1 MMKVKILPQPD
12 DVTCGPTSLH
22 AIYNHYGYKI
32 SLPKLISEIE
42 MLEGGGTLGVFLGLD
57 ALKRGFDATIHSV
70 NLEIFDPTWVDLPMN
85 ELYHKLELE
94 YTAKK
99 KVKLRIAIKA
109 YLRFIEAG
117 GIVNLKDFK
126 PGLFDRYFKKD
137 IPLITGVSTTFLYQ
151 SKREYTNEKNMS
163 VYDDIHGEPM
173 GHFIVVY
180 GENEEKKFL
189 LADPDSTN
197 PIANNN
203 YYAVERN
210 RLVHSIL
217 LGILTYDSLILAV
230 QPKKK

>member
-1 MMKVKILPQPD
+1 MNVKILPQPD

-22 AIYNHYGYKI
+22 AIYHHYGYQI
-32 SLPKLISEIE
+32 SLHRLISEIE

-70 NLEIFDPTWVDLPMN
+70 NLEIFDPTWVNLSMQALAD
-85 ELYHKLELE
+85 
-94 YTAKK
+94 
-99 KVKLRIAIKA
+99 KLRQEYAAKHRAKLRVAIKA
-109 YLRFIEAG
+109 YLRFIELG
-117 GIVNLKDFK
+117 GIVSLKDFK
-126 PGLFDRYFKKD
+126 PGLFDRYFKKNV
-137 IPLITGVSTTFLYQ
+137 PLIAGVSTTFLYQ
-151 SKREYTNEKNMS
+151 SKREYTNSDNMS
-163 VYDDIHGEPM
+163 VFDDIHGDPM
-173 GHFIVVY
+173 GHFVVVY

-189 LADPDSTN
+189 IADPDCTN
-197 PIANNN
+197 PIAHDH

>member
-1 MMKVKILPQPD
+1 MNVKILPQPD

-22 AIYNHYGYKI
+22 AIYHHYGYQI
-32 SLPKLISEIE
+32 SLHRLISEIE

-70 NLEIFDPTWVDLPMN
+70 NLEIFDPTWVNLSMEALAD
-85 ELYHKLELE
+85 
-94 YTAKK
+94 
-99 KVKLRIAIKA
+99 KLRQEYAAKHRAKLRVAIKA
-109 YLRFIEAG
+109 YLRFIELG
-117 GIVNLKDFK
+117 GIVSLKDFK
-126 PGLFDRYFKKD
+126 PGLFDRYFKKNV
-137 IPLITGVSTTFLYQ
+137 PLIAGVSTTFLYQ
-151 SKREYTNEKNMS
+151 SKREYTNSDNMS
-163 VYDDIHGEPM
+163 VFDDIHGDPM
-173 GHFIVVY
+173 GHFVVVY

-189 LADPDSTN
+189 IADPDCTN
-197 PIANNN
+197 LIAHDH

>member
-1 MMKVKILPQPD
+1 MNVKILPQPD

-22 AIYNHYGYKI
+22 AIYHHYGYQI
-32 SLPKLISEIE
+32 SLHRLISEIE

-70 NLEIFDPTWVDLPMN
+70 NLEIFDPTWVNLSMEALAD
-85 ELYHKLELE
+85 
-94 YTAKK
+94 
-99 KVKLRIAIKA
+99 KLRQEYAAKHRAKLRVAIKA
-109 YLRFIEAG
+109 YLRFIELG
-117 GIVNLKDFK
+117 GIVSLKDFK
-126 PGLFDRYFKKD
+126 PGLFDRYFKKYV
-137 IPLITGVSTTFLYQ
+137 PLIAGVSTTFLYQ
-151 SKREYTNEKNMS
+151 SKREYTNSDNMS
-163 VYDDIHGEPM
+163 VFDDIHGDPM
-173 GHFIVVY
+173 GHFVVVY

-189 LADPDSTN
+189 IADPDCTN
-197 PIANNN
+197 PIAHDH

>member
-1 MMKVKILPQPD
+1 MNVKILPQPD

-22 AIYNHYGYKI
+22 AIYHHYGYQI
-32 SLPKLISEIE
+32 SLHRLISEIE

-70 NLEIFDPTWVDLPMN
+70 NLEIFDTTWVNLSMEALAD
-85 ELYHKLELE
+85 
-94 YTAKK
+94 
-99 KVKLRIAIKA
+99 KLRQEYAAKHRAKLRVAIKA
-109 YLRFIEAG
+109 YLRFIELG
-117 GIVNLKDFK
+117 GIVSLKDFK
-126 PGLFDRYFKKD
+126 PGLFDRYFKKNV
-137 IPLITGVSTTFLYQ
+137 PLIAGVSTTFLYQ
-151 SKREYTNEKNMS
+151 SKREYTSSDNMS
-163 VYDDIHGEPM
+163 VFDDIHGDPM
-173 GHFIVVY
+173 GHFVVVY

-189 LADPDSTN
+189 IADPDCTN
-197 PIANNN
+197 PIAHDH

>member
-1 MMKVKILPQPD
+1 MNIKILPQPD

-22 AIYNHYGYKI
+22 AIYHHYGYQI
-32 SLPKLISEIE
+32 SLHRLISEIE

-70 NLEIFDPTWVDLPMN
+70 NLEIFDPTWVNLSMEALAD
-85 ELYHKLELE
+85 
-94 YTAKK
+94 
-99 KVKLRIAIKA
+99 KLRQEYAAKHRAKLRVAIKA
-109 YLRFIEAG
+109 YLRFIELG

-126 PGLFDRYFKKD
+126 PGLFDRYFKKNV
-137 IPLITGVSTTFLYQ
+137 PLIAGVSTTFLYQ
-151 SKREYTNEKNMS
+151 SKREYTNSDNMS
-163 VYDDIHGEPM
+163 VFDDIHGDPM
-173 GHFIVVY
+173 GHFVVVY

-189 LADPDSTN
+189 IADPDCTN
-197 PIANNN
+197 PIAHDH

>member
-1 MMKVKILPQPD
+1 MNVKILPQPD

-22 AIYNHYGYKI
+22 AIYHHYGYQI
-32 SLPKLISEIE
+32 SLHRLISEIE

-70 NLEIFDPTWVDLPMN
+70 NLEIFDPTWVNLSMEALAD
-85 ELYHKLELE
+85 
-94 YTAKK
+94 
-99 KVKLRIAIKA
+99 KLRQEYAAKHRAKLRVAIKA
-109 YLRFIEAG
+109 YLRFIELG
-117 GIVNLKDFK
+117 GIVSLKDFK
-126 PGLFDRYFKKD
+126 PGLFDRYFKKNVH
-137 IPLITGVSTTFLYQ
+137 LITGVSTTFLYQ
-151 SKREYTNEKNMS
+151 SKREYTNSDNMS
-163 VYDDIHGEPM
+163 VFDDIHGDPM
-173 GHFIVVY
+173 GHFVVVY

-189 LADPDSTN
+189 IADPDCTN
-197 PIANNN
+197 PIAHDH

>member
-1 MMKVKILPQPD
+1 MEEL
-12 DVTCGPTSLH
+12 
-22 AIYNHYGYKI
+22 AE
-32 SLPKLISEIE
+32 KL
-42 MLEGGGTLGVFLGLD
+42 
-57 ALKRGFDATIHSV
+57 
-70 NLEIFDPTWVDLPMN
+70 
-85 ELYHKLELE
+85 KLE
-94 YTAKK
+94 YAAKHRA
-99 KVKLRIAIKA
+99 KLRVAIKA

-117 GIVNLKDFK
+117 GIVNLKDFR

-137 IPLITGVSTTFLYQ
+137 IPLIAGVSTTFLYQ
-151 SKREYTNEKNMS
+151 SKREYTNSENMS
-163 VYDDIHGEPM
+163 VFDDIHGDPM

-189 LADPDSTN
+189 IADPDCTN
-197 PIANNN
+197 PIAHDH

>member
-1 MMKVKILPQPD
+1 MNVKILPQPD

-22 AIYNHYGYKI
+22 AIYHHYGYQL
-32 SLPKLISEIE
+32 SLHRLISEIE

-70 NLEIFDPTWVDLPMN
+70 NLEIFDPTWVNLSMEALAD
-85 ELYHKLELE
+85 
-94 YTAKK
+94 
-99 KVKLRIAIKA
+99 KLRQEYAAKHRAKLRVAIKA
-109 YLRFIEAG
+109 YLRFIELG
-117 GIVNLKDFK
+117 GIVSLKDFK
-126 PGLFDRYFKKD
+126 PGLFDRYFKKNV
-137 IPLITGVSTTFLYQ
+137 PLIAGVSTTFLYQ
-151 SKREYTNEKNMS
+151 SKREYTNSDNMS
-163 VYDDIHGEPM
+163 VFDDIHGDPM
-173 GHFIVVY
+173 GHFVVVY

-189 LADPDSTN
+189 IADPDCTN
-197 PIANNN
+197 PIAHDH

>member
-1 MMKVKILPQPD
+1 MNVKSLPQPD

-22 AIYNHYGYKI
+22 AIYHHYGYQI
-32 SLPKLISEIE
+32 SLHRLISEIE

-70 NLEIFDPTWVDLPMN
+70 NLEIFDPTWVNLSMEALAD
-85 ELYHKLELE
+85 
-94 YTAKK
+94 
-99 KVKLRIAIKA
+99 KLRQEYAAKHRAKLRVAIKA
-109 YLRFIEAG
+109 YLRFIELG
-117 GIVNLKDFK
+117 GIVSLKDFK
-126 PGLFDRYFKKD
+126 PGLFDRYFKKNV
-137 IPLITGVSTTFLYQ
+137 PLIAGVSTTFLYQ
-151 SKREYTNEKNMS
+151 SKREYTNSDNMS
-163 VYDDIHGEPM
+163 VFDDIHGDPM
-173 GHFIVVY
+173 GHFVVVY

-189 LADPDSTN
+189 IADPDCTN
-197 PIANNN
+197 PIAHDH

>member
-1 MMKVKILPQPD
+1 MNVKILPQPD

-22 AIYNHYGYKI
+22 AIYHHYGYQI
-32 SLPKLISEIE
+32 SLHRLISEIE

-70 NLEIFDPTWVDLPMN
+70 NLEIFDPTWVNLSMEALAD
-85 ELYHKLELE
+85 
-94 YTAKK
+94 
-99 KVKLRIAIKA
+99 KLRQEYAAKHRAKLRVAIKA
-109 YLRFIEAG
+109 YLRFIELG
-117 GIVNLKDFK
+117 GIVSLKDFK
-126 PGLFDRYFKKD
+126 PGLFDRYFKKNV
-137 IPLITGVSTTFLYQ
+137 PLIAGVSTTFVYQ
-151 SKREYTNEKNMS
+151 SKREYTNSDNMS
-163 VYDDIHGEPM
+163 VFDDIHGDPM
-173 GHFIVVY
+173 GHFVVVY

-189 LADPDSTN
+189 IADPDCTN
-197 PIANNN
+197 PIAHDH

>member
-1 MMKVKILPQPD
+1 MNIKILPQPD

-22 AIYNHYGYKI
+22 AIYHHYGYHI
-32 SLPKLISEIE
+32 SLSRLINEIE

-70 NLEIFDPTWVDLPMN
+70 NLEIFDPTWVDLSME
-85 ELYHKLELE
+85 ELAEKLKLE
-94 YTAKK
+94 YAAKHRA
-99 KVKLRIAIKA
+99 KLRVAIKA

-117 GIVNLKDFK
+117 GIVNLKDFR

-137 IPLITGVSTTFLYQ
+137 IPLIAGVSTTFLYQ
-151 SKREYTNEKNMS
+151 SKREYTNSENMS
-163 VYDDIHGEPM
+163 VFDDIHGDPM

-180 GENEEKKFL
+180 GVNEEKKFL
-189 LADPDSTN
+189 IADPDCTN
-197 PIANNN
+197 PIAHDH

>member
-1 MMKVKILPQPD
+1 MNVKILPQPD

-22 AIYNHYGYKI
+22 AIYHHYGYQI
-32 SLPKLISEIE
+32 SLHRLISEIE

-70 NLEIFDPTWVDLPMN
+70 NLEIFDPTWVNLSMEALAD
-85 ELYHKLELE
+85 
-94 YTAKK
+94 
-99 KVKLRIAIKA
+99 KLRQEYAAKHRAKLRVAIKA
-109 YLRFIEAG
+109 YLRFIELG
-117 GIVNLKDFK
+117 GIVSLKDFK
-126 PGLFDRYFKKD
+126 PGLFDRYFKKNV
-137 IPLITGVSTTFLYQ
+137 PLIAGVSTTFLYQ
-151 SKREYTNEKNMS
+151 SKREYTNSDNMS
-163 VYDDIHGEPM
+163 VFDDIHGDPM
-173 GHFIVVY
+173 GHFVVVY

-189 LADPDSTN
+189 IADPDCTN
-197 PIANNN
+197 PIAHDH

>member
-1 MMKVKILPQPD
+1 MNVKILPQPD

-22 AIYNHYGYKI
+22 AIYHNYGYQI
-32 SLPKLISEIE
+32 SLHRLISEIE

-70 NLEIFDPTWVDLPMN
+70 NLEIFDPTWVNLSMEALAD
-85 ELYHKLELE
+85 
-94 YTAKK
+94 
-99 KVKLRIAIKA
+99 KLRQEYAAKHRAKLRVAIKA
-109 YLRFIEAG
+109 YLRFIELG
-117 GIVNLKDFK
+117 GIVSLKDFK
-126 PGLFDRYFKKD
+126 PGLFDRYFKKNV
-137 IPLITGVSTTFLYQ
+137 PLIAGVSTTFLYQ
-151 SKREYTNEKNMS
+151 SKREYTNSDNMS
-163 VYDDIHGEPM
+163 VFDDIHGDPT
-173 GHFIVVY
+173 GHSVVVY

-189 LADPDSTN
+189 IADPDCTN
-197 PIANNN
+197 PIAHDH